1 MRPLES
7 HSWKIPNLRWIIAG
21 LVFLNTVINYLDRQT
36 LSIVAPRLTHELH
49 MSDIQYA
56 HIVQAFLIAYT
67 VMYLGSG
74 IAIDRWGVKR
84 VYALATAWW
93 SAAEV
98 LHAFAKTPF
107 FLGVARLLLGVGE
120 SANFV
125 AAGKIASEWFPPK
138 DRGTMS
144 GLVQAGAV
152 VGAVVTPPIVLWLMF
167 RSSWRVAFVLTG
179 LVGFVWVAFWWWL
192 YDSPEKSPYIT
203 SQERELIRSAGS
215 PSAPEQIVRIRYWDL
230 LKMPTTVGL
239 LAARLVSDPV
249 WWFYLFWLPKYLT
262 EARSLTMLQMGY
274 VIWIPY
280 LASDVGAVF
289 GGYMSGVLIA
299 RGWDVLRARRMVM
312 LFSALAMPIGILAG
326 FVASS
331 GMAVALISLVLFAH
345 MSWKTNLATLSVDLY
360 PRPVVGRISGIVA
373 TGSGAGGALF
383 TSVAAGLIA
392 TWSYRPVF
400 FIMGFMHIVGFLIV
414 LWLVRRP
421 GIFSSAVP
429 SEVVP

>member
-1 MRPLES
+1 MTPLES

-36 LSIVAPRLTHELH
+36 LSIVAPRLTRELH
-49 MSDIQYA
+49 MSDVQYA
-56 HIVQAFLIAYT
+56 HIVEAFLVAYT

-84 VYALATAWW
+84 VYALATVWW

-107 FLGVARLLLGVGE
+107 FLGVARLLLGIGE

-152 VGAVVTPPIVLWLMF
+152 VGAVLTPPIVLWLMF
-167 RSSWRVAFVLTG
+167 RWSWRVAFVLTG
-179 LVGFVWVAFWWWL
+179 LVGFVWVVFWWWL
-192 YDSPEKSPYIT
+192 YDSPEKSPHIT
-203 SQERELIRSAGS
+203 AQERELIQSGVPRN
-215 PSAPEQIVRIRYWDL
+215 APEKFVHIRYWDL
-230 LKMPTTVGL
+230 LKMPTTLGL
-239 LAARLVSDPV
+239 LVARLISDPV

-289 GGYMSGVLIA
+289 GGYLSGVLIA
-299 RGWDVLRARRMVM
+299 RGWEVLRARRIVM
-312 LFSALAMPIGILAG
+312 LVSALAMPIGILAG

-400 FIMGFMHIVGFLIV
+400 FIMGFLHILGFLIV

-421 GIFSSAVP
+421 AIFSSAAP
-429 SEVVP
+429 SEVLP

>member
-1 MRPLES
+1 MTPLES

-49 MSDIQYA
+49 MSDVQYA
-56 HIVQAFLIAYT
+56 HIVEAFLVAYT
-67 VMYLGSG
+67 VMYMGSG

-107 FLGVARLLLGVGE
+107 FLGVARLLLGIGE

-167 RSSWRVAFVLTG
+167 RWSWRIAFVMTG
-179 LVGFVWVAFWWWL
+179 LVGFVWVVFWWWL

-203 SQERELIRSAGS
+203 SQERELIQSADS
-215 PSAPEQIVRIRYWDL
+215 HSAPEEIVRIRYWDL

-262 EARSLTMLQMGY
+262 EARSLSMLQMGY

-299 RGWDVLRARRMVM
+299 RGWEVLRARRMVM
-312 LFSALAMPIGILAG
+312 LVSALAMPIGILAG

-331 GMAVALISLVLFAH
+331 GIALALISLVLFAH

-400 FIMGFMHIVGFLIV
+400 FIMGFLHILGFLIV

-421 GIFSSAVP
+421 AIFSSAAP

>member
-1 MRPLES
+1 MRFIDSRL
-7 HSWKIPNLRWIIAG
+7 WKIPNLRWVIAG
-21 LVFLNTVINYLDRQT
+21 LVFLNTIINYLDRQT

-49 MSDIQYA
+49 MSDTQYA
-56 HIVQAFLIAYT
+56 HIVQAFLVAYT

-84 VYALATAWW
+84 VYALATLWW

-98 LHAFAKTPF
+98 LHAFARTPF
-107 FLGVARLLLGVGE
+107 FLGVARLLLGIGE

-125 AAGKIASEWFPPK
+125 AAGKIASEWYPPK

-167 RSSWRVAFVLTG
+167 RWSWRIAFVFTG
-179 LVGFVWVAFWWWL
+179 LLGFVWVVFWWWL
-192 YDSPEKSPYIT
+192 YDTPEKSAYIT
-203 SQERELIRSAGS
+203 PQERELIQSAAS
-215 PSAPEQIVRIRYWDL
+215 QSQPEEIASVRYWEL
-230 LKMPTTVGL
+230 LKMPTTLGL
-239 LAARLVSDPV
+239 LLARLVSDPV

-280 LASDVGAVF
+280 LASDFGAVF

-299 RGWDVLRARRMVM
+299 RGWEVLRARRRVM
-312 LFSALAMPIGILAG
+312 LISVLVMPIGIFAG

-331 GMAVALISLVLFAH
+331 SVAVALISLVLFAH

-360 PRPVVGRISGIVA
+360 PRAVVGRIAGIVA

-383 TSVAAGLIA
+383 TSIAAVLIA

-400 FIMGFMHIVGFLIV
+400 LAMGFLHILGFLIV
-414 LWLVRRP
+414 LWLVRGPVILSPRP
-421 GIFSSAVP
+421 ATELLP
-429 SEVVP
+429 